1 MTEAVMARVRAWGGP
16 ARQLAHLELWQKN
29 PTLPRLVAAEG
40 IATEGAKAEV
50 DMVVG
55 SGLLMQGGFK
65 FECKTIWP

>member
-1 MTEAVMARVRAWGGP
+1 MTEAVMAWVRAWGGP
-16 ARQLAHLELWQKN
+16 ARQLAQLELWQKN
-29 PTLPRLVAAEG
+29 PTLPRLVAAEAA
-40 IATEGAKAEV
+40 ATKAAAEV